1 MGAGVAEPQRRGL
14 VGGVRV
20 PFDESVKD
28 LEEALHIHEVPGR
41 IVREWIVPAKE
52 HAAFLMNRGQ
62 VLRFVDLE
70 GKQVPDVVWFNQR
83 NLSEHLNL
91 GNSQQIAQGRRLRLE
106 KGDVIVSQ
114 VSNPMMTI
122 LNYTNEN
129 NLSYSS
135 MCSEETN
142 KLRYGI
148 GNTRN
153 CRDNLAMA
161 LAPWGFTKFGIP
173 DAFKPFMNVEIDAE
187 GNQEIKEATSV
198 PGDFYDLRAEMDL
211 LVAFSNCPQEL
222 NACNGWKATALGVI
236 IYEPD

>member
-1 MGAGVAEPQRRGL
+1 MPFVDQ
-14 VGGVRV
+14 VG
-20 PFDESVKD
+20 D
-28 LEEALHIHEVPGR
+28 LEKALHTFDVPGA

-52 HAAFLMNRGQ
+52 YAAFLLNRGQ
-62 VLRFVDLE
+62 VLRLVDLE

-83 NLSEHLNL
+83 NLKEHLNL
-91 GNSQQIAQGRRLRLE
+91 GNSQQIAQGRRLRLV
-106 KGDVIVSQ
+106 KGDLIVSQ

-122 LNYTNEN
+122 LDYTNEN

-153 CRDNLAMA
+153 CRDNIAMA
-161 LAPWGFTKFGIP
+161 LRPWGMDKFDVP
-173 DAFKPFMNVEIDAE
+173 DAFKPFMNVEIDAD
-187 GNQEIKEATSV
+187 GNQEIKEATSE
-198 PGDFYDLRAEMDL
+198 PGDYYDLRAEMDL

-222 NACNGWKATALGVI
+222 NACNGWEATATGVI
-236 IYEPD
+236 LYEPR

>member
-1 MGAGVAEPQRRGL
+1 MPFVDQ
-14 VGGVRV
+14 VGH
-20 PFDESVKD
+20 
-28 LEEALHIHEVPGR
+28 LEKALHTFEVPGA

-52 HAAFLMNRGQ
+52 YAAFLLNRGQ
-62 VLRFVDLE
+62 VLRLVDLE

-83 NLSEHLNL
+83 NLKEHLNL
-91 GNSQQIAQGRRLRLE
+91 GNSQQIAQGRRLRLV
-106 KGDVIVSQ
+106 KGDLIVSQ
-114 VSNPMMTI
+114 VTNPMMTI
-122 LNYTNEN
+122 LDYTNEN

-153 CRDNLAMA
+153 CRDNIAMA
-161 LAPWGFTKFGIP
+161 LRPWGMDKFDVP

-187 GNQEIKEATSV
+187 GNQEIKEATSE
-198 PGDFYDLRAEMDL
+198 PGDYYDLRAEMDL

-222 NACNGWKATALGVI
+222 NACNGWKATATGVI
-236 IYEPD
+236 LYEPR